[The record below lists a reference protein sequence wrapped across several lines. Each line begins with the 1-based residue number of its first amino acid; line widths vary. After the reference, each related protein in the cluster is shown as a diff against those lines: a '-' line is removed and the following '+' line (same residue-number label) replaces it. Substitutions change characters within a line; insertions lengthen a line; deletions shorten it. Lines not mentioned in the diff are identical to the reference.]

1 MTEYRVFIGYDPRQ
15 VISFQVL
22 AHSIVRNASKPIS
35 ITPLIIEQ
43 LPLKR
48 QGLTP
53 FTYSRFLVPH
63 ICNYTGKALF
73 LDADMLCKGDIVEL
87 FDLCEIGTR
96 EQAWVVKNKVQF
108 EWASLIMFN
117 NACCGILSPD
127 YIETAKGLHKM
138 EWAERI
144 GELPAEWNHCIGYDD
159 PNPAAKLVH
168 FTQGVPAWFETQDS
182 EHADDWR
189 AELDRCN
196 FALPWR
202 DLMARSVHARPVLE
216 RLFRGYQEA
225 ATKGAA
231 A

>member
-22 AHSIVRNASKPIS
+22 AHSIVRNASRPIS

-144 GELPAEWNHCIGYDD
+144 GELPAEC
-159 PNPAAKLVH
+159 
-168 FTQGVPAWFETQDS
+168 VPAWFETQDS
-182 EHADDWR
+182 EHADAWR
-189 AELDRCN
+189 EELDRCN

-202 DLMARSVHARPVLE
+202 DLMARSVHAKPVLE

-225 ATKGAA
+225 AMKGAA
-231 A
+231 